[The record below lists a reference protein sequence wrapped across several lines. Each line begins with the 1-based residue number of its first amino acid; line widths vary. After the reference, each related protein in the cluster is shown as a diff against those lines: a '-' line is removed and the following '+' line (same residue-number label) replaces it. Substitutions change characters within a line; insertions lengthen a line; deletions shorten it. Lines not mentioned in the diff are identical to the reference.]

1 MITHPPIAIFPLTI
15 NADGLSVTELTSWW
29 GSVCVNLGLSS
40 IFLQLVIMSFCDWF
54 TGEVVVIS
62 FRDFKQWKPVA
73 IISNS
78 LQFASALKGIR
89 LRKLLFLYISGSVR
103 CHFQVLR
110 SSWYLQM
117 CTCKL
122 SLSYLSWENMQ
133 IWNLRFPAFVAPYK
147 RAEFATFASAGNS
160 RKALLPRQLK
170 VTSSEEVQ
178 SIRDGSNFAI
188 LSQFNVR

>member
-1 MITHPPIAIFPLTI
+1 M
-15 NADGLSVTELTSWW
+15 
-29 GSVCVNLGLSS
+29 
-40 IFLQLVIMSFCDWF
+40 
-54 TGEVVVIS
+54 
-62 FRDFKQWKPVA
+62 A

-178 SIRDGSNFAI
+178 SIRDVSNFVI
-188 LSQFNVR
+188 LSQFNVTWYAYFPWICIVCAFVALHVFTTVRCYRRDGA